1 MIKNEQGIW
10 KISEICINYVNKDVS
25 YVNFCC
31 FANEE
36 DAGNFVNCIDQYNE
50 RIDPAKFDL
59 YFSDKVLDN
68 KGATAS
74 SKAYEYF
81 QEDWQ
86 YFSK

>member
-1 MIKNEQGIW
+1 MIKNEKGTW
-10 KISEICINYVNKDVS
+10 KISEICLNYVNKDVS

-31 FANEE
+31 FANDE
-36 DAGNFVNCIDQYNE
+36 DAESFSNCIDQYNE
-50 RIDPAKFDL
+50 KIDPAKFDE
-59 YFSDKVLDN
+59 YFSDTVLDN

-81 QEDWQ
+81 QGEWQ